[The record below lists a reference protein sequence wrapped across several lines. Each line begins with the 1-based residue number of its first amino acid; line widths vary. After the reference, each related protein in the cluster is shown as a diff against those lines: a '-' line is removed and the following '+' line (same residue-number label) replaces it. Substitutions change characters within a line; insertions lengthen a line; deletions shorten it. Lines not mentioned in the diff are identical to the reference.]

1 MIKSLTVTTYL
12 GDSIRLELARPE
24 LSGFVIKS
32 IEGIGPGK
40 ATINTTEVSTNDGG
54 LFNSARLSS
63 RNIVI
68 NIAYFFNGKETI
80 EELRLKSYSYFPLKK
95 KVKLLFETDMRVA
108 EIEGYVEGNEPSVF
122 SKEEETDISIICPDP
137 FFYSRSTDI
146 TIFSGIEPLFEFP
159 FSNESLETSMLEMG
173 SIKYKTE
180 ELVYYSGD
188 ADIGI
193 TIAIHAVGSAKNV
206 SIYNI
211 DTREKMRIDSEKLE
225 TLTGSDIINGD
236 EITICTV
243 KGKKTITLLRNGIA
257 TNILNCLTKD
267 SDWFQLTKGDNIFA
281 YTAEEGA
288 TNLQFRIENKI
299 AYEGV

>member
-1 MIKSLTVTTYL
+1 MIKALTVTTYL

-24 LSGFVIKS
+24 LSGFAVKS
-32 IEGIGPGK
+32 IEGLGPGK
-40 ATINTTEVSTNDGG
+40 AAINTTEVSTNDGG

-80 EELRLKSYSYFPLKK
+80 EELRLKSYKYFPLKK
-95 KVKLLFETDMRVA
+95 KVTLLFETDDRMA
-108 EIEGYVEGNEPSVF
+108 EIDGYVEENEPNVF
-122 SKEEETDISIICPDP
+122 SKEEDTDISIICPDP
-137 FFYSRSTDI
+137 FFYSQSTDI
-146 TIFSGIEPLFEFP
+146 TIFSGVEPLFEFP
-159 FSNESLETSMLEMG
+159 FANESLETGLLEMG
-173 SIKYKTE
+173 HIKYKTE

-193 TIAIHAVGSAKNV
+193 TITIHAVGSATNL

-211 DTREKMRIDSEKLE
+211 DTREKMRIDSKKLK

-236 EITICTV
+236 DITICTV
-243 KGKKTITLLRNGIA
+243 KGKKAITLLRNGVT

-267 SDWFQLTKGDNIFA
+267 SDWFQLAKGDNIFA

-288 TNLQFRIENKI
+288 TNLQFRIENKV